1 MLRALLLALLALSL
15 AACSRGPDPATL
27 EAEVQQRLQQAFGA
41 GVISLDALNRRG
53 SATDANA
60 PDGEKRLVIYFDSTL
75 KVERDQDFG
84 SWDSPGVASLISA
97 LGAGPRGLSGI
108 RSQGNKQGD
117 LLGAHGSLIYRQT
130 ESGWEAVV
138 PQGFK
143 APPAPET
150 IEPGVGEPRDQ
161 LVAAIGTALNL
172 APGGTGAR
180 ERAIINDELNRSLS
194 NIQGRLSRL
203 QQGFPL
209 AGGPAS
215 GQYARLAQ
223 AMASLMRPKGVQLT
237 PLTTEGGLDN
247 LRMLRRGDVVLA
259 LSQSDMAHLA
269 VSGGGPFTG
278 GGGYPGLRALASL
291 YPEMVHV
298 LARADGP
305 VKDMASLRGKRVNLG
320 QPGSASRDTAIAVL
334 AAHGIQPAD
343 LAEATSLDLQQALTA
358 IRDGRLDATLQ
369 IIGAPADNIRAASEA
384 MQLRLVPLDEQAIRQ
399 LESTRPGA
407 FASQLA
413 AATYPNQ
420 AAPVP
425 TLGVSALLLCDE
437 SLSNSEVEQLMGL
450 LLAADND
457 WLAAGSIQGEQLS
470 KENARRALAIPLH
483 EGALKV
489 LEQPSPPAPLP
500 PAGGG

>member
-1 MLRALLLALLALSL
+1 MLRALLLALLSLAL
-15 AACSRGPDPATL
+15 AACSRGPDQTTL
-27 EAEVQQRLQQAFGA
+27 EAEVQQRLQQAFGT
-41 GVISLDALNRRG
+41 GVLSLSELDRRG
-53 SATDANA
+53 SASDANA
-60 PDGEKRLVIYFDSTL
+60 PEGEKRLVIYFDSTL

-108 RSQGNKQGD
+108 RNQGNKQGD
-117 LLGAHGSLIYRQT
+117 LLNAHGSLIYRQT
-130 ESGWEAVV
+130 DSGWEAVV

-150 IEPGVGEPRDQ
+150 VEPGVGQPREQ
-161 LVAAIGTALNL
+161 LMAAMSTALNL
-172 APGGTGAR
+172 APGGTGAK
-180 ERAIINDELNRSLS
+180 ERDIISDELNRSLS

-203 QQGFPL
+203 QKGFPL
-209 AGGPAS
+209 AGGPAA

-223 AMASLMRPKGVQLT
+223 AMTSLLRAKGVQLT

-259 LSQSDMAHLA
+259 LSQSDMAQLA
-269 VSGGGPFTG
+269 VNGAGPFAESG
-278 GGGYPGLRALASL
+278 PYASLRALASL

-305 VKDMASLRGKRVNLG
+305 VRDMASLRGKRVNLG

-334 AAHGIQPAD
+334 AAHGIEPED
-343 LAEATSLDLQQALTA
+343 LAAAASLDLQQALTA
-358 IRDGRLDATLQ
+358 IRDGQLDATLQ
-369 IIGAPADNIRAASEA
+369 VIGAPADSIRAASEA
-384 MQLRLVPLDEQAIRQ
+384 MQLRLVPLDEQAIGQ
-399 LESTRPGA
+399 LETNRPGT
-407 FASQLA
+407 FATQVA

-425 TLGVSALLLCDE
+425 TLAVSALLLCDE
-437 SLSNSEVEQLMGL
+437 SLSASEAEQLMDL
-450 LLAADND
+450 LFATDND

-470 KENARRALAIPLH
+470 KANARRALAIPLH
-483 EGALKV
+483 EGALQA
-489 LEQPSPPAPLP
+489 LEKP
-500 PAGGG
+500 